1 MHTRRHRTI
10 APPSVAPVRPLRGY
24 SLTELLVAIVVI
36 AVGALG
42 VAGLQLAS
50 SKNSRGALERTIAAI
65 LADDMIE
72 RMRAN
77 PKGDYAGATAG
88 VAPPGFVDCLA
99 RNCTSVE
106 LAQFDVAV
114 WKCALGRWHLTPPCG
129 AVRAAGVLP
138 DERSQPG
145 LPEGDGAIAWGPGR
159 SFRVAVTWRNAGE
172 QRVVVGG
179 LL

>member
-1 MHTRRHRTI
+1 MHTRPHRAI
-10 APPSVAPVRPLRGY
+10 ARPGEAPARPLRGY
-24 SLTELLVAIVVI
+24 SLTELLVAVLVI

-50 SKNSRGALERTIAAI
+50 SKNSRGALERTTAAI

-77 PKGDYAGATAG
+77 PNGDYAGVSEG
-88 VAPPGFVDCLA
+88 GGPPGFVDCLA
-99 RNCTSVE
+99 GNCTSVD
-106 LAQFDVAV
+106 LAQFDIAV

-159 SFRVAVTWRNAGE
+159 TFRVAVTWRNAGE

-179 LL
+179 ML